1 MIIKDTATPAK
12 TKRSAL
18 VELVNRETINTIN
31 VAKRAPRKANKGT
44 VNKPINKPV
53 CNKAKI
59 APKAPPEEMPNK
71 CGSASRLRVT
81 DCKLAPTIASP
92 EPTIIANKVRGNRMS
107 QTIASLP
114 FDQVCSTRSGE
125 NLFNII
131 PQTVLVWTETAPTDI
146 PIDNDIINNIDPK
159 QKNENTFLFEFLIS
173 RFTTFEI
180 KLISF

>member
-18 VELVNRETINTIN
+18 VELVNRDTINTIN
-31 VAKRAPRKANKGT
+31 VAKRAPRKAKKGT

-53 CNKAKI
+53 CNRAKI
-59 APKAPPEEMPNK
+59 APNAPPEEMPNK
-71 CGSASRLRVT
+71 CGSANKLRVT

-92 EPTIIANKVRGNRMS
+92 DPTIIANIVRGNLIS
-107 QTIASLP
+107 QTIASFP
-114 FDQVCSTRSGE
+114 FDQVCSIRSGE

-159 QKNENTFLFEFLIS
+159 QKNEITFLFGFIIS
-173 RFTTFEI
+173 
-180 KLISF
+180 

>member
-18 VELVNRETINTIN
+18 VELVNLETINTII
-31 VAKRAPRKANKGT
+31 VAKSAPRNANSGT
-44 VNKPINKPV
+44 VNKPINNPV
-53 CNKAKI
+53 CKRARI

-71 CGSASRLRVT
+71 CGSANKLRVT

-92 EPTIIANKVRGNRMS
+92 EPTIIANIVRGNLIS
-107 QTIASLP
+107 QTIASFP

-131 PQTVLVWTETAPTDI
+131 PHTVLVWTETAPTDI
-146 PIDNDIINNIDPK
+146 PIDNDIINKIDPK
-159 QKNENTFLFEFLIS
+159 QKNEITFLFGFIIS
-173 RFTTFEI
+173 
-180 KLISF
+180 

>member
-18 VELVNRETINTIN
+18 VELVNLETIKTIN
-31 VAKRAPRKANKGT
+31 VAKRAPRNANSGT
-44 VNKPINKPV
+44 VNKPINNPV
-53 CNKAKI
+53 CNRARI

-114 FDQVCSTRSGE
+114 FDQVCSTRSAE

-131 PQTVLVWTETAPTDI
+131 PHTVLVWTETAPTDI

-159 QKNENTFLFEFLIS
+159 QKNEITFLFGFIIS
-173 RFTTFEI
+173 
-180 KLISF
+180 